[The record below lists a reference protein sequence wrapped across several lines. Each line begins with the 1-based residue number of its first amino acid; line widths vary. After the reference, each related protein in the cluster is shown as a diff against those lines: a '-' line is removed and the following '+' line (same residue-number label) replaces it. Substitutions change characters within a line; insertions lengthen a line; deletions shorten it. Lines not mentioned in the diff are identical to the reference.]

1 VVSEALAQSRF
12 KTLLLGLFAALA
24 LGLAAVGVYGVVSYS
39 VAQRTHEMGI
49 RMALGARPDQVRRMV
64 LVQGMRVVLIS
75 AAIGLGAAFF
85 ATRFLREQVY
95 GVSATD
101 PATFAIVPLV
111 LLAVALVANWVP
123 ALRATRVDPLEALR
137 YE

>member
-1 VVSEALAQSRF
+1 
-12 KTLLLGLFAALA
+12 
-24 LGLAAVGVYGVVSYS
+24 

-49 RMALGARPDQVRRMV
+49 RLALGARPGQVQRMV
-64 LVQGMRVVLIS
+64 LLQGMRVVLIS
-75 AAIGLGAAFF
+75 SAVGIAAALF

-111 LLAVALVANWVP
+111 LLAVALLANWVP